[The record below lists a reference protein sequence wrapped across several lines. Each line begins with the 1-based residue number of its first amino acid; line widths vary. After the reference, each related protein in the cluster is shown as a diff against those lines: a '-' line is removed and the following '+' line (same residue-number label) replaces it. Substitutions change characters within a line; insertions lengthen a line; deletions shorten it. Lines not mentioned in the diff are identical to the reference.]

1 MDFSCDRGTFLVSK
15 PTVAFWSVARDALQL
30 YAEYF
35 KYKVY
40 FCKGHIQM
48 RDFILTTRWCRAVC
62 FVAVDHCELPSCHQL
77 CCFESLEHV

>member
-1 MDFSCDRGTFLVSK
+1 MVSRN
-15 PTVAFWSVARDALQL
+15 TVAFLSVARDALQL

-62 FVAVDHCELPSCHQL
+62 FVAVDHCELSSVML
-77 CCFESLEHV
+77 LRIT